1 MIKAV
6 VIECSID
13 AIISAT
19 SEQDPLK
26 KAFSR
31 EFYSLPF
38 VVERTLKTNF

>member
-1 MIKAV
+1 MIESV

-26 KAFSR
+26 QAFS
-31 EFYSLPF
+31 
-38 VVERTLKTNF
+38 